1 MQKLADFFDSGG
13 STRLR
18 IPDTFVNRR
27 EGFLVFIDWEDRH
40 FQVEFLCLSH
50 ASTIV
55 RIGARAQRLE
65 VFRWTSTLGGP
76 PRYRRDTR
84 GQPRVA
90 VLRKSHLKQ
99 PAPFPGGQVQ
109 SFCFGSH

>member
-1 MQKLADFFDSGG
+1 
-13 STRLR
+13 
-18 IPDTFVNRR
+18 
-27 EGFLVFIDWEDRH
+27 
-40 FQVEFLCLSH
+40 
-50 ASTIV
+50 
-55 RIGARAQRLE
+55 